1 MWTDFV
7 SKILPSLA
15 ININEEEDSA
25 RLVMINE
32 VTSRELGLM
41 MISNN
46 YMVCVQ
52 VGRLELE
59 LALAPA

>member
-46 YMVCVQ
+46 YMV
-52 VGRLELE
+52 
-59 LALAPA
+59 